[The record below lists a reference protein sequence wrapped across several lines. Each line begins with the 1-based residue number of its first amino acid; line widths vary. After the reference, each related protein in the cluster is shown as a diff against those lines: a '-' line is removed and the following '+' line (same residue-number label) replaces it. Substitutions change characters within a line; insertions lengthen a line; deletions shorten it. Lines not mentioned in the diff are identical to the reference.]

1 MAPLIEEVMSLVES
15 GEIIK
20 AVEEEIG
27 ELD

>member
-1 MAPLIEEVMSLVES
+1 MSLVES